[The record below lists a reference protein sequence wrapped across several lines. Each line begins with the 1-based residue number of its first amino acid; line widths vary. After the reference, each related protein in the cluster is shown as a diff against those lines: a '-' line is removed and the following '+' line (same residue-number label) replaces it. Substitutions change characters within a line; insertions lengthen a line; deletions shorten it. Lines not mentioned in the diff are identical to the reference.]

1 MRLSPV
7 AGVALAWL
15 LTTAADEAAKP
26 MQPPMNDFGFAFYNC
41 ADGGAF
47 QIIYDSPDAPSRA
60 TMITNDNNRKYELA
74 RTPDATGAA
83 FAKGATKFW
92 TNGKSVLVEGTSQPL
107 KSCKLKAG

>member
-1 MRLSPV
+1 MRFSLM

-47 QIIYDSPDAPSRA
+47 QVIYDSPDAPTKA

-74 RTPDATGAA
+74 RMPDASGVA
-83 FAKGATKFW
+83 FTKGSTRFW
-92 TNGKSVLVEGTSQPL
+92 TNGKTVVVEGASTPL
-107 KSCKLKAG
+107 KNCRLKGG